1 MKKIIFMIMIL
12 STFTVKAEY
21 LIKLHAFNSGTL
33 QILEGNSGSET
44 LVLPPSEN
52 EPNFNEITAG
62 NAGSIMNLGYY
73 DNMACNYSDIGGNQT
88 QFNILAGLGSTT
100 LLINGSVVNQL
111 KNHVDENGNRYFY
124 EDVNEDD
131 INQPVE
137 NKYYIG
143 QSTDD
148 FMFYKVCT

>member
-1 MKKIIFMIMIL
+1 MKITISIIALFL
-12 STFTVKAEY
+12 AFNVNAEY
-21 LIKLHAFNSGTL
+21 LYKLNTYNANTTTFLVNG
-33 QILEGNSGSET
+33 QPFET
-44 LVLPPSEN
+44 TETT
-52 EPNFNEITAG
+52 FIEITAG

-73 DNMACNYSDIGGNQT
+73 DNMTCNYSDVGGNQT
-88 QFNILAGLGSTT
+88 QFNILAGLDSTT

-148 FMFYKVCT
+148 FMFYNVCT